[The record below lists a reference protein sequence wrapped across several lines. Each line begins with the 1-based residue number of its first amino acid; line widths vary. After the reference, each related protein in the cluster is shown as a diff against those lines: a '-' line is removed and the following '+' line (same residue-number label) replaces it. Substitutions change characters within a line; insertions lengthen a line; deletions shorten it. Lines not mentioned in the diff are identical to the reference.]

1 MKTEMKSSLKL
12 FMRPFLVVLG
22 FMLLYALV
30 HAVLGFY
37 GEKDSASISQNLEK
51 TEIERQNSALS
62 PKQEEAN
69 TTTTATEENPT
80 KDSPLPLETATQK
93 QENKQEIKQE
103 TKQENKQETKQENKQ
118 ETKQENKQE
127 TKQENKQETKQE
139 NKQETKQEQEKENEP
154 KQNSASSVQN
164 NQKTPTT
171 PTIGKKPLEY
181 KVAVSGV
188 NVRAFPSTKGKI
200 LGSLAKDKSVKV
212 LEIQNDWAKI
222 EFSNETKGYVFLKL
236 LKKAE

>member
-1 MKTEMKSSLKL
+1 MKTKMKSSLKL

-22 FMLLYALV
+22 FMLLYALA
-30 HAVLGFY
+30 HAALGFY

-62 PKQEEAN
+62 PKQEETN

-80 KDSPLPLETATQK
+80 KDSPLPLETPTQ
-93 QENKQEIKQE
+93 
-103 TKQENKQETKQENKQ
+103 
-118 ETKQENKQE
+118 
-127 TKQENKQETKQE
+127 KQE
-139 NKQETKQEQEKENEP
+139 NKQETKQEQEKENES
-154 KQNSASSVQN
+154 KQNSTSPTQN
-164 NQKTPTT
+164 NQKAPTT

-181 KVAVSGV
+181 KAAVNSV

-212 LEIQNDWAKI
+212 LEIQNDWAEI

>member
-22 FMLLYALV
+22 FMLLYALAHV
-30 HAVLGFY
+30 ALGFY

-51 TEIERQNSALS
+51 TEIERSSALS
-62 PKQEEAN
+62 PKQEETN

-80 KDSPLPLETATQK
+80 KDSPLPLETPTQEK
-93 QENKQEIKQE
+93 
-103 TKQENKQETKQENKQ
+103 
-118 ETKQENKQE
+118 
-127 TKQENKQETKQE
+127 E
-139 NKQETKQEQEKENEP
+139 NKQETKQEQEKKNEP
-154 KQNSASSVQN
+154 KQNSASPTQN
-164 NQKTPTT
+164 NQKTLST

-181 KVAVSGV
+181 KAAVNSV

-222 EFSNETKGYVFLKL
+222 EFSNKTKGYVFLKL

>member
-1 MKTEMKSSLKL
+1 M
-12 FMRPFLVVLG
+12 
-22 FMLLYALV
+22 LYALV
-30 HAVLGFY
+30 HAALGFY

-62 PKQEEAN
+62 PKQEETN

-80 KDSPLPLETATQK
+80 KDPPLPLETATQEK
-93 QENKQEIKQE
+93 EN
-103 TKQENKQETKQENKQ
+103 
-118 ETKQENKQE
+118 
-127 TKQENKQETKQE
+127 KQE
-139 NKQETKQEQEKENEP
+139 NKQETKQEQEKENES
-154 KQNSASSVQN
+154 KQNSVPPVQN
-164 NQKTPTT
+164 NRKTPTT

>member
-1 MKTEMKSSLKL
+1 M
-12 FMRPFLVVLG
+12 
-22 FMLLYALV
+22 LYALV
-30 HAVLGFY
+30 HAALGFY
-37 GEKDSASISQNLEK
+37 AKKDSASISQNLEK

-69 TTTTATEENPT
+69 MPPTATEENPT
-80 KDSPLPLETATQK
+80 KDPPLPLETPTQ
-93 QENKQEIKQE
+93 
-103 TKQENKQETKQENKQ
+103 
-118 ETKQENKQE
+118 
-127 TKQENKQETKQE
+127 KQE

-154 KQNSASSVQN
+154 KQNSASPVQN

-200 LGSLAKDKSVKV
+200 LGSLAKNKSVKV

-222 EFSNETKGYVFLKL
+222 EFSNKTKGYVFLKL

>member
-12 FMRPFLVVLG
+12 FVRPFLVVLG
-22 FMLLYALV
+22 FMLLYALA
-30 HAVLGFY
+30 HAALGFY
-37 GEKDSASISQNLEK
+37 GEKDSALISQNLEK
-51 TEIERQNSALS
+51 TEMERQNSALS
-62 PKQEEAN
+62 PKQEETN

-80 KDSPLPLETATQK
+80 KDSPLPLETTM
-93 QENKQEIKQE
+93 QEK
-103 TKQENKQETKQENKQ
+103 ENKQETKQEN
-118 ETKQENKQE
+118 
-127 TKQENKQETKQE
+127 
-139 NKQETKQEQEKENEP
+139 KQEQEKENEP
-154 KQNSASSVQN
+154 KQNSVSPIQN
-164 NQKTPTT
+164 HQKTPTT

-222 EFSNETKGYVFLKL
+222 EFSNETKGYVFVKL

>member
-1 MKTEMKSSLKL
+1 MKSFLKL
-12 FMRPFLVVLG
+12 FAQPLLVVLA

-37 GEKDSASISQNLEK
+37 VKKDSAPISPNVEK
-51 TEIERQNSALS
+51 TETERQNSALS

-69 TTTTATEENPT
+69 TTTTATEESPT
-80 KDSPLPLETATQK
+80 KDTAPPLETTAQ
-93 QENKQEIKQE
+93 KQE
-103 TKQENKQETKQENKQ
+103 TKQEI
-118 ETKQENKQE
+118 
-127 TKQENKQETKQE
+127 
-139 NKQETKQEQEKENEP
+139 KQEQEKENEP
-154 KQNSASSVQN
+154 KQNNASPIQN

-171 PTIGKKPLEY
+171 PLMGKKPLEY

-200 LGSLAKDKSVKV
+200 LGLLLKNKSVKV
-212 LEIQNDWAKI
+212 LEIQNDWAEI
-222 EFSNETKGYVFLKL
+222 EFSNKTKGYVFLKF

>member
-30 HAVLGFY
+30 HAALGFY
-37 GEKDSASISQNLEK
+37 VKKDSASISQNLEK
-51 TEIERQNSALS
+51 TEIKRQNSALS

-80 KDSPLPLETATQK
+80 KDPPLPLETATQ
-93 QENKQEIKQE
+93 
-103 TKQENKQETKQENKQ
+103 
-118 ETKQENKQE
+118 
-127 TKQENKQETKQE
+127 
-139 NKQETKQEQEKENEP
+139 KQETKQEQEKENEP
-154 KQNSASSVQN
+154 KQNSASPIQN

-181 KVAVSGV
+181 KAAVNSV

-200 LGSLAKDKSVKV
+200 LGSLAKNKSVKV

>member
-12 FMRPFLVVLG
+12 FMRPLLVVLA

-30 HAVLGFY
+30 HAALGFY
-37 GEKDSASISQNLEK
+37 VKKDSAPISQNLEK
-51 TEIERQNSALS
+51 NETERQNSALS
-62 PKQEEAN
+62 PKEEAN
-69 TTTTATEENPT
+69 TTTTATEESPT
-80 KDSPLPLETATQK
+80 KDTAPPLDTAA
-93 QENKQEIKQE
+93 QEK
-103 TKQENKQETKQENKQ
+103 
-118 ETKQENKQE
+118 
-127 TKQENKQETKQE
+127 
-139 NKQETKQEQEKENEP
+139 ETKQEQEKENEP
-154 KQNSASSVQN
+154 KQNSASPTQN

-171 PTIGKKPLEY
+171 PLMGKKPLEY

-200 LGSLAKDKSVKV
+200 LGLLAKDKSVKV

-222 EFSNETKGYVFLKL
+222 EFSNKTKGYVFLKL

>member
-12 FMRPFLVVLG
+12 FVRPFLVVLG

-30 HAVLGFY
+30 HAALGFY
-37 GEKDSASISQNLEK
+37 GEKDSALISQNLEK
-51 TEIERQNSALS
+51 TKIERQNSVLS
-62 PKQEEAN
+62 PKQEETN

-80 KDSPLPLETATQK
+80 KDSPLPLETPTQK
-93 QENKQEIKQE
+93 QE
-103 TKQENKQETKQENKQ
+103 T
-118 ETKQENKQE
+118 
-127 TKQENKQETKQE
+127 
-139 NKQETKQEQEKENEP
+139 KQETKQEQEKENES
-154 KQNSASSVQN
+154 KQNSASPIQN
-164 NQKTPTT
+164 HQKTLST

-181 KVAVSGV
+181 KAAVNSV

-200 LGSLAKDKSVKV
+200 LGSLAKNKSVKV

>member
-12 FMRPFLVVLG
+12 FVRPFLVVLG

-30 HAVLGFY
+30 HAALGFY

-51 TEIERQNSALS
+51 TEIERQNSTLS

-80 KDSPLPLETATQK
+80 KDPPLPLETATQK
-93 QENKQEIKQE
+93 QETKQEI
-103 TKQENKQETKQENKQ
+103 
-118 ETKQENKQE
+118 
-127 TKQENKQETKQE
+127 
-139 NKQETKQEQEKENEP
+139 KQEQEKENEP
-154 KQNSASSVQN
+154 KQDSVSPVQN
-164 NQKTPTT
+164 NQKAPTT
-171 PTIGKKPLEY
+171 STMGKKPLEY

-200 LGSLAKDKSVKV
+200 LGLLLKNKSVKV
-212 LEIQNDWAKI
+212 LEIQNDWAEI
-222 EFSNETKGYVFLKL
+222 EFSNKTKGYVFLKL

>member
-12 FMRPFLVVLG
+12 FMWPFLVVLG
-22 FMLLYALV
+22 FMLLYVLA
-30 HAVLGFY
+30 HAALGFY
-37 GEKDSASISQNLEK
+37 AKKDSASISQNLEK
-51 TEIERQNSALS
+51 TEIERQSSALS

-69 TTTTATEENPT
+69 TATTATEENPA
-80 KDSPLPLETATQK
+80 KDSPLPLETATQEK
-93 QENKQEIKQE
+93 
-103 TKQENKQETKQENKQ
+103 
-118 ETKQENKQE
+118 
-127 TKQENKQETKQE
+127 E

-154 KQNSASSVQN
+154 KQNSASPIQN
-164 NQKTPTT
+164 HQKTLTT
-171 PTIGKKPLEY
+171 PTMGKKPLEY
-181 KVAVSGV
+181 KAAVNSV

-222 EFSNETKGYVFLKL
+222 EFSNKTKGYVFLKL

>member
-1 MKTEMKSSLKL
+1 M
-12 FMRPFLVVLG
+12 
-22 FMLLYALV
+22 LYALV
-30 HAVLGFY
+30 HAALGFY

-51 TEIERQNSALS
+51 TETERQNSVLS

-80 KDSPLPLETATQK
+80 KDPPLPLETATQK
-93 QENKQEIKQE
+93 QETKQEI
-103 TKQENKQETKQENKQ
+103 
-118 ETKQENKQE
+118 
-127 TKQENKQETKQE
+127 
-139 NKQETKQEQEKENEP
+139 KQEQEKENEP
-154 KQNSASSVQN
+154 KQNSTSPIQN

-171 PTIGKKPLEY
+171 PAIGKKPLEY

-200 LGSLAKDKSVKV
+200 LGSLAKNKSVKV

>member
-1 MKTEMKSSLKL
+1 M
-12 FMRPFLVVLG
+12 
-22 FMLLYALV
+22 LYALA
-30 HAVLGFY
+30 HAALGFY

-51 TEIERQNSALS
+51 TEIERQNSTLS
-62 PKQEEAN
+62 PKQEETN

-80 KDSPLPLETATQK
+80 KDPPLPLETATQ
-93 QENKQEIKQE
+93 
-103 TKQENKQETKQENKQ
+103 
-118 ETKQENKQE
+118 
-127 TKQENKQETKQE
+127 KQE

-154 KQNSASSVQN
+154 KQNSALPTQN
-164 NQKTPTT
+164 HQKTLST

-181 KVAVSGV
+181 KAAVNSV

-200 LGSLAKDKSVKV
+200 LGSLAKNKSVKV

-222 EFSNETKGYVFLKL
+222 EFSNKTKGYVFLKL

>member
-1 MKTEMKSSLKL
+1 M
-12 FMRPFLVVLG
+12 
-22 FMLLYALV
+22 LYALA
-30 HAVLGFY
+30 HAALGFY

-69 TTTTATEENPT
+69 TATTATEENPT
-80 KDSPLPLETATQK
+80 KDSPLPLETPTQK
-93 QENKQEIKQE
+93 QENKQE
-103 TKQENKQETKQENKQ
+103 T
-118 ETKQENKQE
+118 
-127 TKQENKQETKQE
+127 
-139 NKQETKQEQEKENEP
+139 KQETKQEQEKENEP
-154 KQNSASSVQN
+154 KQNSASPTQN
-164 NQKTPTT
+164 HQKTLST

-181 KVAVSGV
+181 KTAVNSV

>member
-30 HAVLGFY
+30 HAALGFY
-37 GEKDSASISQNLEK
+37 GEKDSTSINQNLEK
-51 TEIERQNSALS
+51 SEIERQNSTLS
-62 PKQEEAN
+62 PKQEETN

-80 KDSPLPLETATQK
+80 KDPPSPLETATQK
-93 QENKQEIKQE
+93 QENKQE
-103 TKQENKQETKQENKQ
+103 TKQEN
-118 ETKQENKQE
+118 
-127 TKQENKQETKQE
+127 KQENKQETKQE
-139 NKQETKQEQEKENEP
+139 NKQETKQEQEKENES
-154 KQNSASSVQN
+154 KQNSASPIQN
-164 NQKTPTT
+164 HQKTLST

-181 KVAVSGV
+181 KAAVNSV

-200 LGSLAKDKSVKV
+200 LGSLAKNKSVKV

-222 EFSNETKGYVFLKL
+222 EFSNKTKGYVFLKL

>member
-22 FMLLYALV
+22 FMLLYALA
-30 HAVLGFY
+30 HAALGFY
-37 GEKDSASISQNLEK
+37 AKKDSASISQNLEK
-51 TEIERQNSALS
+51 TEIERQNSTLS

-93 QENKQEIKQE
+93 QE
-103 TKQENKQETKQENKQ
+103 T
-118 ETKQENKQE
+118 
-127 TKQENKQETKQE
+127 
-139 NKQETKQEQEKENEP
+139 KQETKQEQEKENEP
-154 KQNSASSVQN
+154 KQNSASPIQN
-164 NQKTPTT
+164 HQKAPTT

>member
-1 MKTEMKSSLKL
+1 M
-12 FMRPFLVVLG
+12 
-22 FMLLYALV
+22 LYALV
-30 HAVLGFY
+30 HAALGFY
-37 GEKDSASISQNLEK
+37 GEKDSTSISQNLEK
-51 TEIERQNSALS
+51 TEIERQNSTLS

-69 TTTTATEENPT
+69 TTTIATEENPT
-80 KDSPLPLETATQK
+80 KDPPLPLETATQK
-93 QENKQEIKQE
+93 QENKQE
-103 TKQENKQETKQENKQ
+103 NKQEQEKENKSKQEA
-118 ETKQENKQE
+118 
-127 TKQENKQETKQE
+127 
-139 NKQETKQEQEKENEP
+139 KQETKQEQEKENEP
-154 KQNSASSVQN
+154 KQNSASPIQN

-222 EFSNETKGYVFLKL
+222 EFSKETKGYVFLKL

>member
-1 MKTEMKSSLKL
+1 MRAEMKSSLKL

-30 HAVLGFY
+30 HAALGFY

-69 TTTTATEENPT
+69 TATTATEENPT
-80 KDSPLPLETATQK
+80 KDPPLPLETATQ
-93 QENKQEIKQE
+93 
-103 TKQENKQETKQENKQ
+103 
-118 ETKQENKQE
+118 
-127 TKQENKQETKQE
+127 
-139 NKQETKQEQEKENEP
+139 KQETKQEQEKENEP
-154 KQNSASSVQN
+154 KQNSAPPIQN

-181 KVAVSGV
+181 KAAVSGV

>member
-12 FMRPFLVVLG
+12 FVRPFLVVLA
-22 FMLLYALV
+22 FMLLYALA
-30 HAVLGFY
+30 HAALGFY
-37 GEKDSASISQNLEK
+37 AKKDSTLIGQNVEK
-51 TEIERQNSALS
+51 TETERQNSALS

-69 TTTTATEENPT
+69 TTTTATEESPT
-80 KDSPLPLETATQK
+80 KDPPLPLETATQK
-93 QENKQEIKQE
+93 QG
-103 TKQENKQETKQENKQ
+103 
-118 ETKQENKQE
+118 
-127 TKQENKQETKQE
+127 
-139 NKQETKQEQEKENEP
+139 NKQETKQEQEKENES
-154 KQNSASSVQN
+154 KQNSASPIQN
-164 NQKTPTT
+164 HQKTLST

-181 KVAVSGV
+181 KAAVNSV

-200 LGSLAKDKSVKV
+200 LGSLAKNKSVKV

>member
-1 MKTEMKSSLKL
+1 MKSSLKL

-30 HAVLGFY
+30 HAALGFY
-37 GEKDSASISQNLEK
+37 AKKDSASISQNLEK
-51 TEIERQNSALS
+51 TEIERQNSTLS

-93 QENKQEIKQE
+93 QETKQE
-103 TKQENKQETKQENKQ
+103 TIQEN
-118 ETKQENKQE
+118 
-127 TKQENKQETKQE
+127 
-139 NKQETKQEQEKENEP
+139 KQEQEKENEP
-154 KQNSASSVQN
+154 KQNSASPIQN
-164 NQKTPTT
+164 NQKTLST

-181 KVAVSGV
+181 KAAVSGV

>member
-22 FMLLYALV
+22 FMLLYALA
-30 HAVLGFY
+30 HAALGFY
-37 GEKDSASISQNLEK
+37 AKKDSASISQNLEK
-51 TEIERQNSALS
+51 SEIERQNSALS
-62 PKQEEAN
+62 PKQEESN

-80 KDSPLPLETATQK
+80 KDSPLPLETPTQ
-93 QENKQEIKQE
+93 
-103 TKQENKQETKQENKQ
+103 
-118 ETKQENKQE
+118 
-127 TKQENKQETKQE
+127 KQENKQETKQE

-154 KQNSASSVQN
+154 KQNSASPIQN
-164 NQKTPTT
+164 HQKTLST

-181 KVAVSGV
+181 KAAVNSV

-200 LGSLAKDKSVKV
+200 LGSLAKNKSVKV